1 MGPAQYQCADD
12 RQGSLGTNAAKR
24 QNEPN
29 CSSRFSMTSL
39 KHIEA
44 NRRNALKST
53 GHETGLMRIRAK
65 HGMLS
70 GALGIVLLALSWW
83 MGRK

>member
-1 MGPAQYQCADD
+1 
-12 RQGSLGTNAAKR
+12 
-24 QNEPN
+24 
-29 CSSRFSMTSL
+29 MTSL